1 MSSISEVTYRK
12 ASESDISELVELRI
26 KQLIAEGY
34 PEVIDIREDLKEYFA
49 SSLGNGSLICWI
61 GVYKDKIIATAG
73 MCFYQLPS
81 SFSNPTG
88 KNAHITNVYTNDE
101 FRRNGI
107 ASLLV
112 DKLLVE
118 AKALNFPFVKLHAS
132 SHGKGIYEK
141 AGFVKADGYMS
152 LKF

>member
-1 MSSISEVTYRK
+1 MSSVPGVTYRK

-34 PEVIDIREDLKEYFA
+34 PEVIDIREELKEYFA

-61 GVYKDKIIATAG
+61 GVYKDKVIATAG

-88 KNAHITNVYTNDE
+88 KNAHITNVYTYDE
-101 FRRNGI
+101 FRQNGI